1 MNRVRR
7 WAAGLA
13 VAVALAAAPSL
24 CAAKSPPAGESH
36 PAQELGAAK
45 RLACAYVQGINAG
58 FTPQGRVNVKP
69 PLDPNTPGLSI
80 SLVDADRKRAVIE
93 EDALETPGVYML
105 SAEGLTVFVRYPNG
119 GVTMVTVYPMY
130 SGASDS
136 FLMVS
141 SHHGASTMPAV
152 SQRYGLCRLAPELP
166 AAPAA
171 PSPPAAPGHG
181 HP

>member
-1 MNRVRR
+1 MNRMRR

-13 VAVALAAAPSL
+13 VVVALAAAPSL
-24 CAAKSPPAGESH
+24 AAATPPPARDGRPE
-36 PAQELGAAK
+36 QELRAAR

-58 FTPQGRVNVKP
+58 FTPQGRVNIKP

-80 SLVDADRKRAVIE
+80 SLIDPDRKRAVLE
-93 EDALETPGVYML
+93 EDALETPGVYMF
-105 SAEGLTVFVRYPNG
+105 SEEGLTVFARYPNG
-119 GVTMVTVYPMY
+119 GVTVVTVYPMY

-141 SHHGASTMPAV
+141 SHHGASTMPAM
-152 SQRYGLCRLAPELP
+152 SQRYGLCRP
-166 AAPAA
+166 AAEAPAA
-171 PSPPAAPGHG
+171 PPPPPAAAGHG